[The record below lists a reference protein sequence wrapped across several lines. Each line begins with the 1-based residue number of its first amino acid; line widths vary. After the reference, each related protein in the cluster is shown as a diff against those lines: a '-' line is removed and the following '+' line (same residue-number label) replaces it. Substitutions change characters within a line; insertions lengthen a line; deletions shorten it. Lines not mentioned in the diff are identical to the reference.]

1 MTTTYLKLA
10 ADLQAAYLSAR
21 VNTRWTDNQLQFE
34 YNCEEEL
41 FELAHA
47 IFERRYKPRP
57 GTCFIINRPVKREI
71 FASDFRDRVVHHL
84 LYRYLQPIF
93 ERYLIHDSYS
103 CRVGRGTSAGISRLE
118 HHLRSVSNNF
128 SQTAYVLTM
137 DLSGYFMSIDKDLLW
152 KVISR
157 ILDKYQRHVV
167 ADILD
172 RDLIDYLLR
181 VTIYRDIR
189 VGCHFH
195 GQPSDW
201 DGLPDNK
208 SLLKAPDGVGLPIGD
223 LTSQMFSNIFLNEL
237 DQYVKRELHCRHYG
251 RYVDDFYIVDT
262 DPSYLRSLVP
272 VICTFLHDELHL
284 TLHPHKV
291 RLQAHYQGVRY
302 LGTYIMPYRTY
313 LCNRSLHNLRR
324 NVSDRLNHLP
334 LRPLTADDCA
344 ELEQSYASWKGH
356 LAHLR
361 AHFIEQWM
369 DRQRDRFI
377 QSRGIESTTDTASC
391 IQNSG
396 GQGSRKR
403 DTKRVQQPAG
413 NGKKTRTAL
422 DSQATLLPAITERH
436 AVSSDDNHHP
446 TQRVARGCFL
456 TVPPASG
463 YRNNSSGTLSNDGSN
478 GYCWSSS
485 PNSQTNGYNLNF
497 NSGGVNPSN
506 SNNRANGFPV
516 RCIAENPLYSWLCLS
531 FLFISTLLTGCC
543 GKPNASPPLYPKDSL
558 THVQSIL
565 KLSQTLNGTPH
576 DSLCIVSWI
585 NSLSTDSLITWTTSL
600 LSSSSSV
607 ALSSPLSLWDDP
619 NSPFHSDEWMLP
631 VLQHLLLDAD
641 SLGLSGAVRDRM
653 QFRYRQAL
661 QNRPGHK
668 ANDISF
674 VVSKGCSRGSRGSL
688 YGLLNNHRM
697 LEYPP
702 YLLLCLYNPNCAE
715 CARLGVSLEKSC
727 IVRTL
732 LANGCLTLLAVNPD
746 EPEEDGTGALG
757 QPDEI
762 ALRLEKKSDGLQQL
776 LDAYGDNCVCIGW
789 DPDHALRTFSTYNL
803 RAIPSLYLLAP
814 DGTVLLKDI
823 FDIVTLEQALM
834 TL

>member
-1 MTTTYLKLA
+1 M
-10 ADLQAAYLSAR
+10 
-21 VNTRWTDNQLQFE
+21 
-34 YNCEEEL
+34 
-41 FELAHA
+41 
-47 IFERRYKPRP
+47 
-57 GTCFIINRPVKREI
+57 
-71 FASDFRDRVVHHL
+71 
-84 LYRYLQPIF
+84 
-93 ERYLIHDSYS
+93 
-103 CRVGRGTSAGISRLE
+103 GRGTSAGISRLE
-118 HHLRSVSNNF
+118 HHLRSVSQNY
-128 SQTAYVLTM
+128 THPAYALTM

-152 KVISR
+152 QVVSR
-157 ILDKYQRHVV
+157 ILDKYQLTA
-167 ADILD
+167 ADDKLD
-172 RDLIDYLLR
+172 RDLVDYLLR

-189 VGCHFH
+189 VNCCFH
-195 GQPSDW
+195 GSAADW
-201 DGLPDNK
+201 NGLPDNK

-237 DQYVKRELHCRHYG
+237 DQFIKRQLHCRHYG

-262 DPSYLRSLVP
+262 DPERLRSLIP

-291 RLQAHYQGVRY
+291 RLQAHYRGVRY
-302 LGTYIMPYRTY
+302 LGTYVMPYRIY
-313 LCNRSLHNLRR
+313 LSNRSLHNLRR
-324 NVSDRLNHLP
+324 NVSERLNNLP
-334 LRPLTADDCA
+334 SRPLTADECA
-344 ELEQSYASWKGH
+344 ELNQSFASWKGH
-356 LAHLR
+356 LIHLR
-361 AHFIEQWM
+361 AHFVQQWM
-369 DRQRDRFI
+369 DRQYDRFI
-377 QSRGIESTTDTASC
+377 QSRGIEIPQDTACC

-403 DTKRVQQPAG
+403 DTKRVQQSAD
-413 NGKKTRTAL
+413 NVKETRTTT
-422 DSQATLLPAITERH
+422 DGQTTLLPAITERH
-436 AVSSDDNHHP
+436 AVPSDANSHP
-446 TQRVARGCFL
+446 TQRVARDCFQA
-456 TVPPASG
+456 VHPASG
-463 YRNNSSGTLSNDGSN
+463 YRNNSNGSLSNDGSN
-478 GYCWSSS
+478 GNYWSSS

-497 NSGGVNPSN
+497 NSGNVNPSN

-516 RCIAENPLYSWLCLS
+516 RCVAENPLCGRLCLFF
-531 FLFISTLLTGCC
+531 FLFSTLLISCG
-543 GKPNASPPLYPKDSL
+543 GKPILYPPLYQNDNV
-558 THVQSIL
+558 TQAQSIL
-565 KLSQTLNGTPH
+565 NLSRTLKGTLN
-576 DSLCIVSWI
+576 DSLCIVNWLST
-585 NSLSTDSLITWTTSL
+585 LSTDSLVTWTTSL
-600 LSSSSSV
+600 LSFPSSASP
-607 ALSSPLSLWDDP
+607 SSPLSLWDDP
-619 NSPFHSDEWMLP
+619 NSPYHSDEWMLP

-641 SLGLSGAVRDRM
+641 TLGLSGAVCEQL

-661 QNRPGHK
+661 LNRPGHR
-668 ANDISF
+668 ANDVPFLIT
-674 VVSKGCSRGSRGSL
+674 KGRYRGSCGSL